1 MWVYPDFFAYRSG
14 IYRHSRFGAE
24 NKKGFHSVRL
34 IGWGEERFG
43 FQTTK
48 YWVCKSFLNLSNNFS
63 TKFNSFS
70 SLPTR
75 GVVGGAK
82 ADTSRSCAVST
93 SAASRITFSRHSPI
107 FTMASRTVGRWSA
120 PAEEPLKTHKLIKCP
135 KWYPVVQCNF
145 SQTCSFI
152 FPTFE
157 RQPSASPEDET
168 NLPRF
173 TCFRRRLKSLKQNK
187 CYPNQKFFLSLQN
200 YLDLALSSLVLTL
213 SMFRRQCRG

>member
-34 IGWGEERFG
+34 IGWGEERFE

-48 YWVCKSFLNLSNNFS
+48 YRVSWSLLNFS
-63 TKFNSFS
+63 NSLLTKFTSFS

-75 GVVGGAK
+75 GVNGGAK
-82 ADTSRSCAVST
+82 ADTSRSCAAST
-93 SAASRITFSRHSPI
+93 SAASRITFSRLSPI
-107 FTMASRTVGRWSA
+107 FTKASRTVGRWSA

-145 SQTCSFI
+145 SQTRSFI

-157 RQPSASPEDET
+157 RQPSASRKMKQIYQDS
-168 NLPRF
+168 LAF
-173 TCFRRRLKSLKQNK
+173 VDAWKAKSRINVI
-187 CYPNQKFFLSLQN
+187 PNQKFFLSLQN
-200 YLDLALSSLVLTL
+200 YLD
-213 SMFRRQCRG
+213 